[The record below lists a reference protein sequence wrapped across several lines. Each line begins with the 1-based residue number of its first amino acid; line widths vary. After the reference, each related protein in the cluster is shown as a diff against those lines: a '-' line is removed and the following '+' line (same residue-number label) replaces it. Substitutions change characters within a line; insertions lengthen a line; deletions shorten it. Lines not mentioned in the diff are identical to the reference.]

1 MVAIAFPQRRF
12 TVTKHCGN
20 KDRRSCLRRSRP
32 SVAQFNGDR
41 RQATEKATLPLLEG
55 PSEPKIL
62 CCDFTHTGYDTV
74 GNRTVMADSTG
85 RYTNV
90 YDAVGQTTAAALPNS
105 KRITNTLDA
114 VGNRRTTN
122 SANGRTTSTYDA
134 ANQLTSQINGNA
146 KRTSLTY
153 DDAGRRTQQK
163 ATDGSRTSWT
173 YDAASNLTKVQ
184 DKKADSST
192 ISSFDYRTDNVGNR
206 IGATLASGA
215 SAYANTFA
223 YDTVGNR
230 LVLNESG
237 TRTTTVY
244 DNANQIKYSTAAAG
258 RTTYTFDANG
268 NQQIVREPAGA
279 RTTTTWNY
287 ENQPTL
293 FRMPDGSRV
302 TMTYNA
308 NNRRVKRK

>member
-1 MVAIAFPQRRF
+1 MVAIAFSQRRS

-20 KDRRSCLRRSRP
+20 KRERSCLRRSRP

-41 RQATEKATLPLLEG
+41 WQATEKATLPLLEG
-55 PSEPKIL
+55 PSEPNVV
-62 CCDFTHTGYDTV
+62 CCDSTHTG
-74 GNRTVMADSTG
+74 
-85 RYTNV
+85 
-90 YDAVGQTTAAALPNS
+90 
-105 KRITNTLDA
+105 
-114 VGNRRTTN
+114 
-122 SANGRTTSTYDA
+122 
-134 ANQLTSQINGNA
+134 
-146 KRTSLTY
+146 Y

-184 DKKADSST
+184 DKKADNSA

-206 IGATLASGA
+206 TGATLASGVRVTWVYDTSNQLTA
-215 SAYANTFA
+215 ERRSGVSAYANTFV

-230 LVLNESG
+230 VVLNANG

-244 DNANQIKYSTAAAG
+244 DSANQIKYSTAAGG
-258 RTTYTFDANG
+258 RTTYTFDPNG
-268 NQQIVREPAGA
+268 NQQIVREPAGS
-279 RTTTTWNY
+279 RTTTIWNF

-293 FRMPDGSRV
+293 FRLPDGSRV

-308 NNRRVKRK
+308 NNRRIDKE